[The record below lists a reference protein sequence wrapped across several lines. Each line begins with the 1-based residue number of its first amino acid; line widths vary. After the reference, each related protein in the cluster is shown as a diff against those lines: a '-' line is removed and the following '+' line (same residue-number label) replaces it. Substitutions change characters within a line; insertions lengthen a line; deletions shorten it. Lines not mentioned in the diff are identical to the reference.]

1 MTRPLTVA
9 ILLISTVPLFAQGQ
23 QPNVA
28 KLKAD
33 AQKVVSVISGDKAKT
48 QTVHNYLWLTEKLG
62 HRARPRSFKTDIT
75 STGSFSLRCGLHGL
89 TRYSAGGTER
99 T

>member
-1 MTRPLTVA
+1 MTRLLTVA
-9 ILLISTVPLFAQGQ
+9 ILLTVSLFAQGQ

-48 QTVHNYLWLTEKLG
+48 QTYCQIAKISKQVDQAAQEKDTKK
-62 HRARPRSFKTDIT
+62 AE
-75 STGSFSLRCGLHGL
+75 
-89 TRYSAGGTER
+89 GGWSKR
-99 T
+99 

>member
-1 MTRPLTVA
+1 MTRLLTVA
-9 ILLISTVPLFAQGQ
+9 ILLTVSLFAQGQ

-48 QTVHNYLWLTEKLG
+48 QQVDQAAQEKDTKK
-62 HRARPRSFKTDIT
+62 AE
-75 STGSFSLRCGLHGL
+75 
-89 TRYSAGGTER
+89 GGWSKR
-99 T
+99 